1 MALNRKKKILL
12 YELNLK
18 VSEKKN
24 ILSIYKMNKSEISAS
39 EMAKLRNAKLKLV
52 RKEIGVGRGR
62 PKKATK
68 GGGFT
73 RAELNAMRD
82 ALLKT
87 VKKELKIKPTSQ
99 GLVRKAGRPKK
110 NKNK

>member
-1 MALNRKKKILL
+1 
-12 YELNLK
+12 
-18 VSEKKN
+18 
-24 ILSIYKMNKSEISAS
+24 MNKSNVSA
-39 EMAKLRNAKLKLV
+39 EQMGKLRNAKLKLV
-52 RKEIGVGRGR
+52 RKELGTGRGR
-62 PKKATK
+62 PIKATK

-73 RAELNAMRD
+73 RAELNSMRD

-99 GLVRKAGRPKK
+99 GMVRMAGRRPKK

>member
-1 MALNRKKKILL
+1 
-12 YELNLK
+12 
-18 VSEKKN
+18 
-24 ILSIYKMNKSEISAS
+24 MNKSSVSA
-39 EMAKLRNAKLKLV
+39 EQMATLRNAKLKEV
-52 RKEIGVGRGR
+52 RKQIGTGRGR
-62 PKKATK
+62 PMKATK

-73 RAELNAMRD
+73 RAELNSMRD

-99 GLVRKAGRPKK
+99 GMVRSAGRRPKK

>member
-1 MALNRKKKILL
+1 
-12 YELNLK
+12 
-18 VSEKKN
+18 
-24 ILSIYKMNKSEISAS
+24 MNKSEVSADQMS
-39 EMAKLRNAKLKLV
+39 KLRNAKLKLV
-52 RKEIGVGRGR
+52 RKELGTGRGR
-62 PKKATK
+62 PVKATK

-73 RAELNAMRD
+73 RVELNAMRD

>member
-1 MALNRKKKILL
+1 M
-12 YELNLK
+12 
-18 VSEKKN
+18 
-24 ILSIYKMNKSEISAS
+24 
-39 EMAKLRNAKLKLV
+39 V
-52 RKEIGVGRGR
+52 RIQPRIPR
-62 PKKATK
+62 HPKATK

-73 RAELNAMRD
+73 REELNAMRN

-99 GLVRKAGRPKK
+99 GLVRVAGRRPKK